1 MSRVSTAILGL
12 SFLTISATS
21 QAQAQYQDQTE
32 PQAEA
37 QAQVKAQA
45 QQAQEPAQEESQE
58 ATADEAPV
66 KSTEA
71 ATATK
76 KEASAVPSPQV
87 DNKDKEAKVFAQSSL
102 LNSFGAPLALSLH
115 AEIGFLAP
123 VAHSIQFGRQGTN
136 FDYIG
141 QGGQD
146 NLFPFTRI
154 SAEGEF
160 AKHHHIVLLYQPL
173 QVATQV
179 KLRDELILDDV
190 SFAAGTPM
198 NLLYGFDFWRLS
210 YLYDFD
216 PSRNGELSIGASLQI
231 RNATIGFSSHDG
243 NHARYTRDIGPVPI
257 IKVRGRT
264 DLNQNF
270 WVGAEADGFYAP
282 IKYLNGGT
290 TDVVGA
296 IADVSVRS
304 GMYLSSGAEAFV
316 GLRYLGGGATGT
328 SQSDPNPGDNYVDN
342 WLNFVSLTLGLSLR

>member
-1 MSRVSTAILGL
+1 MSRVSTAILGFSL
-12 SFLTISATS
+12 LTISATS
-21 QAQAQYQDQTE
+21 QAQEPTE
-32 PQAEA
+32 TQAKSQEQVQPQAE
-37 QAQVKAQA
+37 QS
-45 QQAQEPAQEESQE
+45 QEPAQEQAHELN
-58 ATADEAPV
+58 ADEAPV
-66 KSTEA
+66 KTPETAMATE
-71 ATATK
+71 
-76 KEASAVPSPQV
+76 KEATTEPSPQIATPSPA
-87 DNKDKEAKVFAQSSL
+87 EKVFAQTSL

-136 FDYIG
+136 FDYIA

-146 NLFPFTRI
+146 NLFPFMRI

-173 QVATQV
+173 QVPTQV

-231 RNATIGFSSHDG
+231 RNATIGFSSQDG
-243 NHARYTRDIGPVPI
+243 TQARYTRDIGPVPI

-264 DLNQNF
+264 DLSQNF

-290 TDVVGA
+290 SDVVGA

-304 GMYLSSGAEAFV
+304 GMYLSNGAEAFV

-328 SQSDPNPGDNYVDN
+328 SQSDPNPGDDYVDN
-342 WLNFVSLTLGLSLR
+342 WLHFVSLTLGLSLR